1 MSSDDAIYFINHMLD
16 YAEEIKPVLEISR
29 PVLGRYRNKIKNYA
43 ISKLF
48 DEGKYNVTFEKLK
61 KVHTDYLDDL
71 TDLRNIAIVCLN
83 MAESGQLND
92 SNYKEVISV
101 WLTAIYQEKLFIK
114 SLDYTSWDNSF
125 TFSLYE
131 AFGHFNK
138 DTVGDLPDNVILE
151 YDNDEKVVM
160 IKDVQRS
167 LLDRFEAAIS
177 ENQKYHIF
185 FTEQKSSMDAL
196 IELNLD
202 IKCKLVAPYL
212 ASLSED
218 IFEDITEA
226 LEHDREE
233 GYNNWEDVLAV
244 GADYGLQN
252 SIYNDFKSANQY
264 YSECIEALDSKQIT
278 KTKRA
283 FTQSKLSL
291 IQGFDKK
298 YKALLS
304 YTNSKISSL
313 LAEDKTDF
321 KNGFGQ
327 YSVVCNGLKD
337 ATLSYSF
344 SNYVMRYVVEEVN
357 EKDYQKKMLLN
368 IS

>member
-1 MSSDDAIYFINHMLD
+1 
-16 YAEEIKPVLEISR
+16 
-29 PVLGRYRNKIKNYA
+29 
-43 ISKLF
+43 
-48 DEGKYNVTFEKLK
+48 
-61 KVHTDYLDDL
+61 
-71 TDLRNIAIVCLN
+71 
-83 MAESGQLND
+83 
-92 SNYKEVISV
+92 
-101 WLTAIYQEKLFIK
+101 
-114 SLDYTSWDNSF
+114 
-125 TFSLYE
+125 
-131 AFGHFNK
+131 
-138 DTVGDLPDNVILE
+138 
-151 YDNDEKVVM
+151 M

-357 EKDYQKKMLLN
+357 EKDYQRRCF
-368 IS
+368 